1 MEPSFYYIQI
11 LLSIVVVNCVLVMND
26 VDFVSLSANFGLAA
40 TALFTANLLLGV
52 LLSTKYQRALTWQRL
67 PRSIRQ
73 ISLYQVHNY
82 TAYLALLTAFTHP
95 VLLLFD
101 KNAGFKLLNVVV
113 PLTAPHQN
121 YIYSLGALAFYG
133 LLTAVVTST
142 VFVRKLF
149 TNRTWKL
156 IHFISYGA
164 AMLFLIHGIWA
175 DPLLLDRPVN
185 FIDAEKVLSE
195 AGFVLLIGAVIF
207 RLRYAKKKRI
217 SETFYSLKV
226 LRIIPETDS
235 ACTFV
240 FEERI
245 DLATEFAYQPGQFI
259 TLRIRDG
266 NSFVKRSYSLTSL
279 PETDRH
285 LSITI
290 KRLGPVSS
298 YLLDT
303 TKEGGELA
311 VLPPEGSFFSKAVKT
326 PTHYL
331 FFAAGSGITPF
342 LSITK
347 SLVATRPNCRITL
360 IYANLNESSI
370 IFRHEFDRIAAE
382 HSKQFS
388 AIHVLEKPEGHWTG
402 RKGML
407 VPDTLNELIDE
418 VLEDSGKTDYYV
430 CGPLGYINLVE
441 GVLHGRNVPPE
452 KVHAEKYT
460 FAPGAE
466 DLNESEKPEQ
476 MIEIGVGP
484 ASAHG
489 APQILTIIESGIS
502 RKIQYRRDE
511 TILDAALRAGLF
523 PPFACQEGVCASCK
537 AEVKSGRV
545 RMLKHEALTPL
556 EVDQL
561 NILTCTAAAVSA
573 ETVISFDE

>member
-1 MEPSFYYIQI
+1 
-11 LLSIVVVNCVLVMND
+11 
-26 VDFVSLSANFGLAA
+26 
-40 TALFTANLLLGV
+40 
-52 LLSTKYQRALTWQRL
+52 
-67 PRSIRQ
+67 
-73 ISLYQVHNY
+73 
-82 TAYLALLTAFTHP
+82 
-95 VLLLFD
+95 
-101 KNAGFKLLNVVV
+101 
-113 PLTAPHQN
+113 
-121 YIYSLGALAFYG
+121 
-133 LLTAVVTST
+133 
-142 VFVRKLF
+142 
-149 TNRTWKL
+149 
-156 IHFISYGA
+156 
-164 AMLFLIHGIWA
+164 MLFLIHGIWA

-185 FIDAEKVLSE
+185 FIDAEKIMSE

-207 RLRYAKKKRI
+207 RSRYAKKKRI

-226 LRIIPETDS
+226 LHIIPDTDS
-235 ACTFV
+235 ASTFV

-245 DLATEFAYQPGQFI
+245 DLQKEFTYQPGQFI

-266 NSFVKRSYSLTSL
+266 NSLVKRSYSLTSS

-311 VLPPEGSFFSKAVKT
+311 VLPPEGSFFRKAVKT

-342 LSITK
+342 LSMTK
-347 SLVATRPNCRITL
+347 SLLATRPNSRITL

-370 IFRHEFDRIAAE
+370 ILKHELDRIAAR
-382 HSKQFS
+382 HSEQFS
-388 AIHVLEKPEGHWTG
+388 VIHVMEKPEGHWTG

-407 VPDTLNELIDE
+407 VPDTLHELIDE
-418 VLEDSGKTDYYV
+418 VLKDSRNTEYYV

-441 GVLHGRNVPPE
+441 SVLRGRNVPPE

-476 MIEIGVGP
+476 MIEIGDDA
-484 ASAHG
+484 ASVDG
-489 APQILTIIESGIS
+489 ETQTLTIIVTGIS
-502 RKIQYRRDE
+502 RQIEYCRNE

-523 PPFACQEGVCASCK
+523 PPFACQEGVCSSCK
-537 AEVKSGRV
+537 AAVKSGRV

-556 EVDQL
+556 EADQR
-561 NILTCTAAAVSA
+561 NILTCTAVAIADNTVVS
-573 ETVISFDE
+573 FGD

>member
-1 MEPSFYYIQI
+1 MDNF
-11 LLSIVVVNCVLVMND
+11 
-26 VDFVSLSANFGLAA
+26 DFVGLSADFGLIA
-40 TALFTANLLLGV
+40 TGLFTANLLFGV
-52 LLSTKYQRALTWQRL
+52 LLSTKYQRTLTWHRL
-67 PRSIRQ
+67 PHFIRS

-113 PLTAPHQN
+113 PLTAPHQ
-121 YIYSLGALAFYG
+121 YYVYTLGALAFYG
-133 LLTAVVTST
+133 FLTAVVTST

-195 AGFVLLIGAVIF
+195 SGFVLLIGAVIF

-217 SETFYSLKV
+217 SERFYSLKV

-235 ACTFV
+235 ASTFV

-245 DLATEFAYQPGQFI
+245 DLQREFTYQPGQFI

-266 NSFVKRSYSLTSL
+266 NSFVKRSYSLTCS

-311 VLPPEGSFFSKAVKT
+311 VLPPEGSFFRKAVKT

-342 LSITK
+342 LSMTK
-347 SLVATRPNCRITL
+347 SLLATRPNCRITL
-360 IYANLNESSI
+360 TYANLNESSI
-370 IFRHEFDRIAAE
+370 ILKHELDRIAAR
-382 HSKQFS
+382 HSEQFS
-388 AIHVLEKPEGHWTG
+388 VIHVLEKPEGDWTG

-418 VLEDSGKTDYYV
+418 VVKDSRNTEYYV

-441 GVLHGRNVPPE
+441 SVLRGRNVPSE

-466 DLNESEKPEQ
+466 DLNESEKPDQ
-476 MIEIGVGP
+476 LLEIGVGS

-489 APQILTIIESGIS
+489 APQILTIIESGIT
-502 RKIQYRRDE
+502 RKIEYRRNE

-537 AEVKSGRV
+537 ASLKSGRV

-556 EVDQL
+556 EADQR
-561 NILTCTAAAVSA
+561 NILTCTAAVISDKA
-573 ETVISFDE
+573 TVSFDE

>member
-1 MEPSFYYIQI
+1 MDNF
-11 LLSIVVVNCVLVMND
+11 
-26 VDFVSLSANFGLAA
+26 DFVGLSADFGLIA
-40 TALFTANLLLGV
+40 TGLFTANLLFGV
-52 LLSTKYQRALTWQRL
+52 LLSTKYQRTLTWQRL
-67 PRSIRQ
+67 PRFIRS

-82 TAYLALLTAFTHP
+82 TAYLAVLTAFTHP

-101 KNAGFKLLNVVV
+101 KNAGFKLINVVV

-133 LLTAVVTST
+133 LLSAVVTST

-164 AMLFLIHGIWA
+164 AILFLIHGIWA

-185 FIDAEKVLSE
+185 FIDAEKILSE
-195 AGFVLLIGAVIF
+195 GGFVLLIGAVIF

-217 SETFYSLKV
+217 SETFYWLKV

-235 ACTFV
+235 ASTFV

-245 DLATEFAYQPGQFI
+245 DLQREFTYQPGQFI

-266 NSFVKRSYSLTSL
+266 SSFVKRSYSLTSS

-290 KRLGPVSS
+290 KRLGPVSG

-311 VLPPEGSFFSKAVKT
+311 VLPPEGSFFRKAAKT

-342 LSITK
+342 LSMTK
-347 SLVATRPNCRITL
+347 SLLATRPNSRITL

-370 IFRHEFDRIAAE
+370 IFKREFDRIAVEQAE
-382 HSKQFS
+382 QFS
-388 AIHVLEKPEGHWTG
+388 VIHVLEKTEGDWPG

-407 VPDTLNELIDE
+407 VPDTVNELIDE
-418 VLEDSGKTDYYV
+418 VLKDSRNADYYV

-460 FAPGAE
+460 FAPGVE
-466 DLNESEKPEQ
+466 DLNEREDQEWFLD
-476 MIEIGVGP
+476 IGDAPV
-484 ASAHG
+484 SADG
-489 APQILTIIESGIS
+489 EAQILTIIESGI
-502 RKIQYRRDE
+502 RQKIEYRREE

-523 PPFACQEGVCASCK
+523 SPFACQEGVCASCK
-537 AEVKSGRV
+537 ASLKSGRI
-545 RMLKHEALTPL
+545 RMWKHEALTPL
-556 EVDQL
+556 EADQQ
-561 NILTCTAAAVSA
+561 NILTCTAA
-573 ETVISFDE
+573 VISGEATVTFDE